1 MMFRRILVAID
12 GSEVSYRALDTAI
25 ELAKKFESKL
35 YLIGVVNTINLPTN
49 VGVSYVPGLIE
60 DLKIGTKNDLNK
72 GKDLV
77 KNAGLLCNV
86 KLLEGEPRVELT
98 NYSQNNNIDLVVM
111 GKTGKNSL
119 TRALVGSVT
128 RYVSEHAGS
137 VLIVE

>member
-49 VGVSYVPGLIE
+49 VGVSYVSGLIE

>member
-1 MMFRRILVAID
+1 MFRRILVAID